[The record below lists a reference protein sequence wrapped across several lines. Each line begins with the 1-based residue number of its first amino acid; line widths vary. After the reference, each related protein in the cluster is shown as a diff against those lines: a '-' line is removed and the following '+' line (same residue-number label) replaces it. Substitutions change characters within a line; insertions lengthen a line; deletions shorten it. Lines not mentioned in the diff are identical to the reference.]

1 MATASVLQNLVV
13 DNENSPFGT
22 RSLRMQTVASSG
34 AVKIA
39 VPKEMFAISKFRA
52 RRRLT
57 IHFTSTR
64 WLQPKSVIT
73 RSLSVRMITPI
84 VRWVADVTL
93 VAALARTDIAV
104 PDKDLVLAAY
114 FWSQPIPISK
124 KSSKI

>member
-1 MATASVLQNLVV
+1 
-13 DNENSPFGT
+13 
-22 RSLRMQTVASSG
+22 
-34 AVKIA
+34 
-39 VPKEMFAISKFRA
+39 
-52 RRRLT
+52 
-57 IHFTSTR
+57 
-64 WLQPKSVIT
+64 
-73 RSLSVRMITPI
+73 MITPI